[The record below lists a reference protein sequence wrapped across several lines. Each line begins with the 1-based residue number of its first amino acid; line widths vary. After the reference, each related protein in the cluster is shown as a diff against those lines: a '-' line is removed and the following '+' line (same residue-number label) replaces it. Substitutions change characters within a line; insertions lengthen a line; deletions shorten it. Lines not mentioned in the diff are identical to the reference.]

1 MKTIKL
7 SEKKWIYNNMNLL
20 YKLSGS
26 LSLSIIVL
34 ISISNIQDGFSF
46 SEQNNN
52 LTIIFLYPES
62 QGQANLLILPN
73 GKSMMIDMGPRSLS
87 ETIIKT
93 MNNYKLT
100 KLDAVFASHMHP
112 DHTTGINEVIKE
124 NIKIGKVYDSGV
136 PYEKKEYNDED
147 KIDRIAEFLELVE
160 QKEIP
165 FIKVKDGDEIYVDP
179 EVKIEILNPPDTP
192 LGMGDSLSNNSI
204 VVKLTYKD
212 FSILFPGD
220 IYSIVEEQLFGK
232 NLASDVLLLSHHGH
246 ELASSKGFLKAVNPD
261 VSVVST
267 RKDNPFGF
275 PHEET
280 VERLNDLNIPLL
292 ELNRYGTLT
301 LTTDGNS
308 FDIYANYPSDIDSK
322 SKSTNGKLNN
332 KTVKVFGNNTSENIR
347 SQFKLD

>member
-1 MKTIKL
+1 
-7 SEKKWIYNNMNLL
+7 
-20 YKLSGS
+20 
-26 LSLSIIVL
+26 
-34 ISISNIQDGFSF
+34 
-46 SEQNNN
+46 
-52 LTIIFLYPES
+52 
-62 QGQANLLILPN
+62 
-73 GKSMMIDMGPRSLS
+73 
-87 ETIIKT
+87 
-93 MNNYKLT
+93 
-100 KLDAVFASHMHP
+100 
-112 DHTTGINEVIKE
+112 
-124 NIKIGKVYDSGV
+124 
-136 PYEKKEYNDED
+136 
-147 KIDRIAEFLELVE
+147 
-160 QKEIP
+160 
-165 FIKVKDGDEIYVDP
+165 
-179 EVKIEILNPPDTP
+179 
-192 LGMGDSLSNNSI
+192 
-204 VVKLTYKD
+204 
-212 FSILFPGD
+212 
-220 IYSIVEEQLFGK
+220 
-232 NLASDVLLLSHHGH
+232 LLSHHGH